1 VTKGAPESDQAEISA
16 AERWE
21 LLERI
26 RNSREFKRA
35 LRLRE
40 LLLYIGTQTVKLSIT
55 SIREQEIGA
64 AVFGRPDNYDT
75 SLDNIVR
82 VNVTELRKR
91 LGLYFEDE
99 GLASQ
104 CSGTASWLLCLLT
117 FSPLAMIRRLK
128 NCFSRNLSAFPNIG
142 TPLLKCR
149 LDPPS
154 VIVPNPH

>member
-1 VTKGAPESDQAEISA
+1 MTKGAPESDHAEISA

-55 SIREQEIGA
+55 SIRE
-64 AVFGRPDNYDT
+64 
-75 SLDNIVR
+75 
-82 VNVTELRKR
+82 
-91 LGLYFEDE
+91 
-99 GLASQ
+99 LASQ

-154 VIVPNPH
+154 VIVPNPL